1 MAWNI
6 GNKNLSDF
14 EQKAVQIGPGA
25 PIAYNPSL
33 AGKPYKDAWDIE
45 RAYREGMQK
54 VTWVNR
60 CIDAIAGNQ
69 ARLPMILRKDNSP
82 EGEIVKKK
90 NSILD
95 ILNST
100 ANQGENSFIFRYRLS
115 SQLLMSSRG
124 AFIEKVRGRNGE
136 VVALHLLPPQHT
148 APIPDPRKFVSG
160 FEVDMR
166 NGTKVILRPEDVIWV
181 RRPHPL
187 DPYLSMTPMEA
198 AGIAIEIENLAKI
211 YNRNFLLNDGRPGGL
226 IVVRGEIDD
235 DDKDELRSRFRG
247 NLSKTGAV
255 TVLSSDEGV
264 DFVDTGASPRD
275 AAYIQMRQITKEE
288 ILSAFGV
295 PESVIG
301 NAAGR
306 TFSNAGEE
314 IRVFWVETMMPHLMQ
329 MARALDNLDPDFY
342 VDFDTSQVP
351 VLVLYKQERER
362 YLMDELQA
370 GLISPNEYRVGTGK
384 KEIDSDL
391 MNAMLANPNLTPIGY
406 TNKPFDSQQQQ
417 QLDMMGAQPG
427 AAPGAPPM
435 APGAPGEMLPPMP
448 GQPLGMGGGMISA
461 PPAEGMTAM
470 LAQEAQAAPVIP
482 TEVGPVQGLSA
493 NVNEL
498 TFKSLNAAFD
508 EWDTKAEQDSDRWVE
523 IMDRTLE
530 RIFDR
535 QNRVVLEKASGT
547 KAKKN
552 LEVGKL
558 EGSSIFDV
566 EVWNKQLSEDLR
578 PVIKAIIDDSARLA
592 SQKTGMPVEIDEDE
606 LNDYIEQQISRAQQ
620 VNNTTKEEILAAI
633 LIAQSLQEDED
644 KSGMLRAALAAI
656 FLNLL
661 SKRRRMIAEHEA
673 QAAYN
678 AGTYFASR
686 LLGAPSKTWVT
697 RKDAKVRPEHILMQ
711 GETVDIGENFVVDG
725 VKMRFPG
732 DPSAPVHLTI
742 NCRCR
747 LKFDLL

>member
-6 GNKNLSDF
+6 GNKDLGGF
-14 EQKAVQIGPGA
+14 EQKAGNIGPGA
-25 PIAYNPSL
+25 PVAYNPSMV
-33 AGKPYKDAWDIE
+33 GRPYKDSWDIE
-45 RAYREGMQK
+45 RAYREGVQK

-69 ARLPMILRKDNSP
+69 ARLPMIIRKDNSP
-82 EGEIVKKK
+82 DGEIVRKK
-90 NSILD
+90 NPILD

-148 APIPDPRKFVSG
+148 SPIPDPKRFVSG

-329 MARALDNLDPDFY
+329 MARALDALDPEY
-342 VDFDTSQVP
+342 YIDFDTSQVP

-362 YLMDELQA
+362 YLLDELQA

-406 TNKPFDSQQQQ
+406 TDKPFDSTQQQ
-417 QLDMMGAQPG
+417 QLDMMGAQQG
-427 AAPGAPPM
+427 MPGAPQM
-435 APGAPGEMLPPMP
+435 PGMPPMP
-448 GQPLGMGGGMISA
+448 GGVLGQDGGMIGA
-461 PPAEGMTAM
+461 PEAPQEGMTAA
-470 LAQEAQAAPVIP
+470 LAQEAAQQEAQVIP
-482 TEVGPVQGLSA
+482 TEVGPVQGLSE
-493 NVNEL
+493 NLNEL
-498 TFKSLNAAFD
+498 RFKSMNAAID

-523 IMDRTLE
+523 IMDRSLE
-530 RIFDR
+530 RLFDR
-535 QNRVVLEKASGT
+535 QNRVVVEKANGA
-547 KAKKN
+547 KAKKS
-552 LEVGKL
+552 LEAGKL
-558 EGSSIFDV
+558 DGNAIFDT
-566 EVWNKQLSEDLR
+566 EVWNKQLQEDLR
-578 PVIKAIIDDSARLA
+578 PVIKAIIEDSARLS
-592 SQKTGMPVEIDEDE
+592 SQKSGMPVEIDEEE
-606 LNDYIEQQISRAQQ
+606 LNEYIDQQLNRAQQ

-633 LIAQSLQEDED
+633 LIAQSLQDDED
-644 KSGMLRAALAAI
+644 RSGMLKAALAAI

-661 SKRRRMIAEHEA
+661 TKRRRLIAEHES
-673 QAAYN
+673 QSAYN

-686 LLGAPSKTWVT
+686 LLGSPTKTWVT
-697 RKDAKVRPEHILMQ
+697 RKDAKVRAEHLLMQ
-711 GETVDIGENFVVDG
+711 GKTVDVGDAFDVDG

-732 DPSAPVHLTI
+732 DPSAPAHLTI

-747 LKFDLL
+747 LKFDTL

>member
-1 MAWNI
+1 MAWNLN
-6 GNKNLSDF
+6 NKSLGSNF
-14 EQKAVQIGPGA
+14 EQKAGHIGPGA
-25 PIAYNPSL
+25 PVAYNPSL
-33 AGKPYKDAWDIE
+33 AGRPYKDSWDIE
-45 RAYREGMQK
+45 RAYREGVQK
-54 VTWVNR
+54 VTWVSR

-69 ARLPMILRKDNSP
+69 ARLPMILRMDNSP
-82 EGEIVKKK
+82 DGEILRKK
-90 NSILD
+90 NPLLD

-100 ANQGENSFIFRYRLS
+100 SNQGENSFIFRYRLS

-136 VVALHLLPPQHT
+136 IVALHLLPPQHT
-148 APIPDPRKFVSG
+148 SPIPDPKTFVSG
-160 FEVDMR
+160 FEIDMR
-166 NGTKVILRPEDVIWV
+166 NGTKMILKPEDVIWA

-187 DPYLSMTPMEA
+187 DPYLSMTPMES
-198 AGIAIEIENLAKI
+198 AGIAIEIENLAKV

-226 IVVRGEIDD
+226 LVVRGEIDD

-247 NLSKTGAV
+247 NLSNSGSV

-329 MARALDNLDPDFY
+329 MARALDNLDPEY
-342 VDFDTSQVP
+342 YIDFDTSQVP

-406 TNKPFDSQQQQ
+406 TDKPFDSTQQQQ
-417 QLDMMGAQPG
+417 VDMMGAQQMPPG
-427 AAPGAPPM
+427 GPQMPGM
-435 APGAPGEMLPPMP
+435 PPMP
-448 GQPLGMGGGMISA
+448 GGVLGQDGGMIGG
-461 PPAEGMTAM
+461 PPAAPQEGMTAA
-470 LAQEAQAAPVIP
+470 LAQEATAQTIP
-482 TEVGPVQGLSA
+482 TEVGPIQGLSESL
-493 NVNEL
+493 NEL
-498 TFKSLNAAFD
+498 HFKTLNMAID

-523 IMDRTLE
+523 IMDRSLE
-530 RIFDR
+530 RLFDR
-535 QNRVVLEKASGT
+535 QNRVIVEKANGT

-552 LEVGKL
+552 LDAGKL
-558 EGSSIFDV
+558 EGDSIFDV

-578 PVIKAIIDDSARLA
+578 PVIKAIIEDSARLA

-606 LNDYIEQQISRAQQ
+606 LSEYIDQQMARAQQ

-633 LIAQSLQEDED
+633 LIAQSLESDED
-644 KSGMLRAALAAI
+644 RSGMLKAALAAI

-661 SKRRRMIAEHEA
+661 TKRRRMIAEHEA
-673 QAAYN
+673 QSAYN

-686 LLGAPSKTWVT
+686 LLGSPTKTWVT
-697 RKDAKVRPEHILMQ
+697 RKDAKVRPEHLLMQ
-711 GETVDIGENFVVDG
+711 GKTVDVGGTFDVEG
-725 VKMRFPG
+725 AKMRFPG

-747 LKFDLL
+747 LRFDPL